1 MSGQV
6 LLNETGT
13 EVNVDLHQ
21 WRIADA
27 TKAVNLSGLDDQ
39 NVACA
44 GFEFLSVD
52 GPEAATFPHDLDFII
67 RMTMGPR
74 ATSRE
79 RAEEKHGDVYITV
92 IGPDELVR
100 AALKGQ
106 VLLTNTVHPAAA
118 PVRRC

>member
-1 MSGQV
+1 MSGQI
-6 LLNETGT
+6 LLDETGT
-13 EVNVDLHQ
+13 EVNVDLYE

-27 TKAVNLSGLDDQ
+27 TKAVNLAGLDDQ
-39 NVACA
+39 NVTCA

-52 GPEAATFPHDLDFII
+52 GPEAATFPHKLDFII
-67 RMTMGPR
+67 GMTMR
-74 ATSRE
+74 SRTTAGE
-79 RAEEKHGDVYITV
+79 GAEEKHGDVHVPV

-106 VLLTNTVHPAAA
+106 VLLTNAVHPADA